1 MLLKI
6 RELTHMEGAQLGQGF
21 DPQPGEILGEFSG
34 AGNSFFLH
42 ARNGIKKQK
51 IRKSR
56 IYFNNLLFSHA

>member
-1 MLLKI
+1 MFLKI
-6 RELTHMEGAQLGQGF
+6 RALTHMEGAQLGQGF
-21 DPQPGEILGEFSG
+21 DPQPGEILVEFPG
-34 AGNSFFLH
+34 ADNGVFLH